1 FQPLFRRRSR
11 KLGELNGF
19 VEEIIS
25 GQQTIKLYNQEEAII
40 SRFDEKNQEAVDAYY
55 NAEYYGSMTGPSIN
69 FINNLSLSLIS
80 MFGALLFL
88 FGHLTLGTVSSFVL
102 YSRKFSGP
110 INELANIFS
119 DLQSALAAAE
129 RIFRLLDEEPEVSD
143 VPGAYEYHE

>member
-1 FQPLFRRRSR
+1 MSKFQPLFRRRSR

-40 SRFDEKNQEAVDAYY
+40 SRFDENQEAVDAYY

-80 MFGALLFL
+80 MFGALLFCS
-88 FGHLTLGTVSSFVL
+88 V
-102 YSRKFSGP
+102 
-110 INELANIFS
+110 I
-119 DLQSALAAAE
+119 
-129 RIFRLLDEEPEVSD
+129 
-143 VPGAYEYHE
+143 